1 MEWYWIV
8 LMVIGFFGIAGLF
21 VYLGMNGK
29 LSQKT
34 MTFISGMM
42 TALSQIMDQI
52 DGFTE
57 NELVRNLNIAMTM
70 IDKAVKAAEN
80 AWYNEEIEAEQ
91 REVYCMEQFNALM
104 LAAGV
109 TLTDAQLS
117 VIKTLIAA
125 SCEELG
131 HNKKTKANEE

>member
-1 MEWYWIV
+1 MDWYWIV
-8 LMVIGFFGIAGLF
+8 LLVVGFFGIAGLF
-21 VYLGMNGK
+21 VYLGINGK
-29 LSQKT
+29 LSKKT

-42 TALSQIMDQI
+42 SALTQIMDQI

-80 AWYNEEIEAEQ
+80 AWYNDEIQAEEREA
-91 REVYCMEQFNALM
+91 YCMEQFN
-104 LAAGV
+104 AAGV

-131 HNKKTKANEE
+131 HNKKTKAEG

>member
-8 LMVIGFFGIAGLF
+8 LLVVGFFGIAGLF

-34 MTFISGMM
+34 MSFISGMM
-42 TALSQIMDQI
+42 SALTQIMEQI

-80 AWYNEEIEAEQ
+80 AWYNDEIQAEEREA
-91 REVYCMEQFNALM
+91 YCMEQFNALM

-109 TLTDAQLS
+109 TLTDAQLD

-131 HNKKTKANEE
+131 HNKKTKAEG

>member
-8 LMVIGFFGIAGLF
+8 LMVVGFFAIAALF
-21 VYLGMNGK
+21 VYLGISGK
-29 LSQKT
+29 LSKKT

-42 TALSQIMDQI
+42 SALTQIMDQI

-57 NELVRNLNIAMTM
+57 NELVGNLEIAITM

-80 AWYNEEIEAEQ
+80 AWYNEEITANQ
-91 REVYCMEQFNALM
+91 REDYCMEQFNALM
-104 LAAGV
+104 EAAGV
-109 TLTDAQLS
+109 TLTEAQQG

-131 HNKKTKANEE
+131 HGKTQKEEV